1 MSSEYRV
8 PFTVSFA
15 VPAKVYTNLGLQ
27 FRPGSTAA
35 ETRER
40 QQPEC
45 VMRRGSLPLRVA
57 AVILCGP
64 ALVQAFI
71 AGPVTALAVTGRPQ
85 ACAGA
90 ARSLL
95 RLPLL
100 RLDGAPSASV
110 PRGRGGRSG
119 ARGGRSSGPRGGR
132 GMQRG
137 RKGGR
142 GVPRSNRRAPHE
154 TFVLAYHKRRG
165 LVTTHNDELG
175 RETVYQD
182 LAKTL
187 PPHLKREHWHAIG
200 RLDADTTGLLLMTND
215 GALVHHATQPGSKLP
230 KAYHAL
236 CKGLLRDEQIDALR
250 HGVELT
256 GGLGISAPAEV
267 DVLRYETATTWL
279 GITISEGKNRQIR
292 RMLLAIDSQVIRLER
307 VSVGAITLDGI
318 EEGGWRCLTDAEV
331 LRGLQYQPRNA

>member
-1 MSSEYRV
+1 
-8 PFTVSFA
+8 
-15 VPAKVYTNLGLQ
+15 
-27 FRPGSTAA
+27 
-35 ETRER
+35 
-40 QQPEC
+40 
-45 VMRRGSLPLRVA
+45 MRRGALLRAA
-57 AVILCGP
+57 AVLLCP
-64 ALVQAFI
+64 ALVQAFV
-71 AGPVTALAVTGRPQ
+71 AGLVTGLAVTGRPL

-90 ARSLL
+90 ARPLL

-132 GMQRG
+132 ASRG
-137 RKGGR
+137 RRGGR
-142 GVPRSNRRAPHE
+142 GVPRTTRGAPHE

-187 PPHLKREHWHAIG
+187 PPHLKREHWHAVG

-331 LRGLQYQPRNA
+331 LKGLQYQPRNA